1 MAKAATPAPTPVL
14 RRTLPGVDAMF
25 FLVACII
32 VIGAIA
38 AYGLR

>member
-1 MAKAATPAPTPVL
+1 MAKAAPPAPAPVL
-14 RRTLPGVDAMF
+14 RRTLASVDAMF
-25 FLVACII
+25 FLVVSII